1 MIFVT
6 GSIAACFL
14 YNMNARK
21 VWKFLSLL
29 STEEQQRWLNYLAF
43 QYGDRQEYQQ
53 QLASFLVQKFPHP
66 PEDEEA
72 WRHLYPD
79 EPYNDGRIRKLSG
92 DLTTQLEQFLS
103 FASQEA
109 SHLDQRIHL
118 LRRMIA
124 EADLGLFGQTW
135 KKACKDVY
143 RFAGSA
149 AELAEYRYELEV
161 INREYRLT
169 HRMKDGA
176 FWFPPQEGWW
186 GESDSLQRISYL
198 NSAWNLYQMLDL
210 AVNSEINSSRT
221 GNRVLIPLKDESL
234 EIARTHPI
242 LSRFPL
248 VGLYLKIL
256 VLVQEGKK
264 EDIDSLSRYL
274 FRHHHRLPDTEKSL
288 LFSSLLNHLII
299 KINKGESHSVILT
312 LLDLYEWGL
321 NNKMLLSDG
330 YLIPGHYKNVIGL
343 CLRIR
348 DLERARSFLEKYKS
362 VLPEDVRE
370 ELPALNRI
378 YLSFAEKDFTK
389 TIQLASKSRF
399 SSPLDEIDAR
409 AVLLQAHFE
418 TGMMDLEW
426 AENQINSLIRYTRSR
441 NSLPGQFKR
450 IYIER
455 FRIYRKLFLAQT
467 QAEFQEIAVIVEKN
481 PTLDKGGWVAEKLKP
496 KSNR

>member
-1 MIFVT
+1 MV
-6 GSIAACFL
+6 
-14 YNMNARK
+14 ARK

-29 STEEQQRWLNYLAF
+29 SAEEHQRWLNYLAF
-43 QYGDRQEYQQ
+43 QYGERQEYQR
-53 QLASFLVQKFPHP
+53 QLASFLVRCYPEP

-72 WRHLYPD
+72 WEFLYPG

-103 FASQEA
+103 FASQED
-109 SHLDQRIHL
+109 SHLNQKIHL
-118 LRRMIA
+118 LRSMIA
-124 EADLGLFGQTW
+124 EADVGLFGQTW

-143 RFAGSA
+143 KYAGSA

-176 FWFPPQEGWW
+176 FWSPPQEGWW

-198 NSAWNLYQMLDL
+198 NTAWNLYQMLDL

-221 GNRVLIPLKDESL
+221 GNQVLIPLKDESID
-234 EIARTHPI
+234 IARTHPI

-248 VGLYLKIL
+248 IGLYLKIL
-256 VLVQEGKK
+256 ELVQERKK

-274 FRHHHRLPDTEKSL
+274 FRHDHRLPDTEKNL
-288 LFSSLLNHLII
+288 LFSCLLNNLII
-299 KINKGESHSVILT
+299 KINQGESRPVILT
-312 LLDLYEWGL
+312 LLDLYEWGV
-321 NNKMLLSDG
+321 NNNMLLSDG

-348 DLERARSFLEKYKS
+348 DLKRARSFLEEYKNI
-362 VLPEDVRE
+362 LPEDVRE

-378 YLSFAEKDFTK
+378 YISFAEKDFPK
-389 TIQLASKSRF
+389 TIQLASQSRF
-399 SSPLDEIDAR
+399 SSALDEIDAR

-418 TGMMDLEW
+418 AGLMDLEW

-441 NSLPGQFKR
+441 NRLPGHFKR

-455 FRIYRKLFLAQT
+455 FRLYKKLFLAQT
-467 QAEFQEIAVIVEKN
+467 RPEFQEVKEMVEKT
-481 PTLDKGGWVAEKLKP
+481 PKLDKGGWVKEQLAQIA
-496 KSNR
+496 NR